1 MSQDAVVHSLSIAV
15 RRERA
20 FEVWV
25 RHIDLW
31 WPKPGHT
38 RSRDPATT
46 ICLEREAGGRFFER
60 TADGR
65 EFTWGVIQAWE
76 PPGRIAFTWHMSTDP
91 ETATQVEVTFTEG
104 GPQSTDVV
112 VRHSAG
118 RMTAPDWAVMRDAF
132 QRGFAAAIRAY
143 EGAIR
148 NEGGI
153 P

>member
-1 MSQDAVVHSLSIAV
+1 MSRDAVVHSLSVAV
-15 RRERA
+15 DRERA

-25 RHIDLW
+25 DHIDLW

-38 RSRDPATT
+38 RSRDPDTT

-65 EFTWGVIQAWE
+65 EFLWGAVEAWE
-76 PPGRIAFTWHMSTDP
+76 PPGRIAFTWHMNTESKD
-91 ETATQVEVTFTEG
+91 ATQVEVTFTES
-104 GPQSTDVV
+104 GPRSTHVE

-118 RMTAPDWAVMRDAF
+118 RMAETDWAGMRDAF
-132 QRGFAAAIRAY
+132 QRGFSAAIRAY
-143 EGAIR
+143 QGAIE
-148 NEGGI
+148 NEGGL